1 MISDDR
7 EDQRKYQNR
16 VMINK
21 MKMDILFVLL
31 NYLIDLNIVND
42 NIVVIIDYY

>member
-1 MISDDR
+1 MIFDDR

-21 MKMDILFVLL
+21 MRMDILFVLL

-42 NIVVIIDYY
+42 NIVVIIDY

>member
-21 MKMDILFVLL
+21 MRMDILFVLL
-31 NYLIDLNIVND
+31 NYQIDLNIVND